1 MEIDKD
7 YFELQ
12 KQKQRSSLLKSVGFY
27 NKIDYFYELID
38 RLSQMNFESIRFINH
53 KRKILCQSIGM
64 NTTLYSL
71 KGIKSLCEIGNV
83 IDAFTLLRKIRDNL
97 YLDLFFISESI
108 NNKPKNYESSKSFGD
123 MTDKEL
129 YEEVMRYAS
138 FTLSEEENNTN
149 VQNISS
155 WFDGVYSSD
164 DKKRI
169 RTNCFSFKKYKDNIE
184 EKNDAIKECHDKYL
198 KTLFNDLNNNLNN
211 YVHSNGPSF
220 LSNDKINMN
229 SNSFINAIK
238 DLIRALEAIKRVFMI
253 DLYLI
258 DSTMFRTD
266 DYMDAFEMAIE
277 PVEGSQ
283 YEAIYQIVEEF
294 ENIDKEDHE
303 LYIYLKNNNQFLMKC
318 FYDSI

>member
-1 MEIDKD
+1 MEIDKNN
-7 YFELQ
+7 FELQ
-12 KQKQRSSLLKSVGFY
+12 KQKQRTSLLKSVDFY

-38 RLSQMNFESIRFINH
+38 RLSQMNFESVRFINQ
-53 KRKILCQSIGM
+53 KRQILCQSIGM
-64 NTTLYSL
+64 NATLYSL
-71 KGIKSLCEIGNV
+71 KGIKSLCEIGDV

-108 NNKPKNYESSKSFGD
+108 NNKPKNYEPSKSLDD
-123 MTDKEL
+123 MTQEEL

-138 FTLSEEENNTN
+138 FALSEEENNTN
-149 VQNISS
+149 VQDISS

-164 DKKRI
+164 GMKSI
-169 RTNCFSFKKYKDNIE
+169 RTNCFSFNKYKYNIE

-198 KTLFNDLNNNLNN
+198 NTLFDNLNNNLNN

-220 LSNDKINMN
+220 LSNDMINMD

-238 DLIRALEAIKRVFMI
+238 DLIRTLEEIKRVFII

-266 DYMDAFEMAIE
+266 DYMDALELGIE

-294 ENIDKEDHE
+294 ENIDKENHE

>member
-1 MEIDKD
+1 MEIEKD

-12 KQKQRSSLLKSVGFY
+12 KQKQRTILLKSVDFY
-27 NKIDYFYELID
+27 NKIDNFYELID
-38 RLSQMNFESIRFINH
+38 RLSQMNFESIRFINQ

-64 NTTLYSL
+64 NATLYSL
-71 KGIKSLCEIGNV
+71 KGIRLLCEIGDV
-83 IDAFTLLRKIRDNL
+83 IDAFTLLRKIRDNR

-108 NNKPKNYESSKSFGD
+108 NNKPKSYECSKSLDD
-123 MTDKEL
+123 MTQKEL
-129 YEEVMRYAS
+129 YEEVIKYTS
-138 FTLSEEENNTN
+138 FALGEEENNTN
-149 VQNISS
+149 IQDISS

-184 EKNDAIKECHDKYL
+184 EKNDTIKECHDKYL
-198 KTLFNDLNNNLNN
+198 KTLFKNLNNNLNN

-220 LSNDKINMN
+220 LSNDRINMN

-238 DLIRALEAIKRVFMI
+238 DLLRTLEAIKRVFMI

-266 DYMDAFEMAIE
+266 DYMDAFEMAIK

-294 ENIDKEDHE
+294 ENIDKENHQ
-303 LYIYLKNNNQFLMKC
+303 LYIYLKNNNQFFMKC